1 MINIKGRI
9 TNLLKGSIRGGILQK
24 LRDKRCLNFSTRFKN
39 KSSRYQRIKTR
50 IGTKGVGQRQEP
62 STGLTK
68 QFKLI
73 GYLPWYRGQVA
84 ERSCVGLQIPSNRVQ
99 LPTYPHTAVKS
110 QTGMQCV
117 QLRYLAMSKL
127 VTFRKSCLSLFALN
141 QFLEFS
147 DTQFQIAC
155 KFLVNLQ

>member
-1 MINIKGRI
+1 MINIKGRV
-9 TNLLKGSIRGGILQK
+9 TSTLKGSISGETLQK
-24 LRDKRCLNFSTRFKN
+24 LRDKRCLNVSTRFKN
-39 KSSRYQRIKTR
+39 KSSRCQRVKTR

-99 LPTYPHTAVKS
+99 LPTYPLDLYFPAFLDPN
-110 QTGMQCV
+110 GNDEWP
-117 QLRYLAMSKL
+117 R
-127 VTFRKSCLSLFALN
+127 VTCYTNFGLWYKGKVIIGVFW
-141 QFLEFS
+141 
-147 DTQFQIAC
+147 T
-155 KFLVNLQ
+155 